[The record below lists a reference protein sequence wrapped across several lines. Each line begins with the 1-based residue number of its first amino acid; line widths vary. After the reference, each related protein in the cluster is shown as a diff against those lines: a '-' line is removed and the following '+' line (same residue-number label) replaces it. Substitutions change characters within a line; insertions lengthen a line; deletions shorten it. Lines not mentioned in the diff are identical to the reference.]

1 MSDAPERIWAC
12 MDGPTVGLFVSGG
25 YNAGWPEYVRADLYA
40 KLEADL
46 ASANARADVAFA
58 SGIEAAAQTVEAY
71 SEYDGQLCCN
81 GHMCG
86 CQGETVHGAILHC
99 IHALTPP
106 NITAAAARVLLDK
119 SGAANARLCEIADE
133 IYGAGASINRAI
145 GEALRAIAE
154 EKL

>member
-1 MSDAPERIWAC
+1 MTEAPERIQTW
-12 MDGPTVGLFVSGG
+12 MQPHFSEIGSWSTTRYPEVTI
-25 YNAGWPEYVRADLYA
+25 EYVRADLYA

-86 CQGETVHGAILHC
+86 CQGETVHGAILHY
-99 IHALTPP
+99 IHAL
-106 NITAAAARVLLDK
+106 IQKEKD
-119 SGAANARLCEIADE
+119 DE
-133 IYGAGASINRAI
+133 
-145 GEALRAIAE
+145 
-154 EKL
+154 